1 MIQVAKHERK
11 NVIHKIFG
19 ANLERGR
26 LRTLIALFYIFLK
39 IGAFTWGGGYAMLPL
54 IKNEIAIKKK
64 WIDSEDFI
72 NGIAV
77 SQSIPGSIA
86 INIAAYVGNR
96 VAGLLGTIAA
106 VLGAIL
112 PSFVVIVLVAVFFL
126 RFREL
131 SLVQNFFKGATPAIA
146 ALLVSA
152 VVDLGKTA
160 LKGYRAI
167 IISAGLLFLLLYF
180 HLHPIFALL
189 IAVSLG
195 FLFERRR

>member
-1 MIQVAKHERK
+1 MVQIIVQQQK
-11 NVIHKIFG
+11 NAFHKFVSG
-19 ANLERGR
+19 NRETSW
-26 LRTLIALFYIFLK
+26 LRSLVSLFYIFLK

-54 IKNEIAIKKK
+54 IRNEISGKKK
-64 WIDSEDFI
+64 WLTSEDFI

-86 INIAAYVGNR
+86 INIAAYVGNK
-96 VAGLLGTIAA
+96 VAGLPGTIAA

-126 RFREL
+126 RFREF

-146 ALLVSA
+146 ALLASA

-189 IAVSLG
+189 IAVALG
-195 FLFERRR
+195 FLLERRR

>member
-1 MIQVAKHERK
+1 MQIAKYQEK
-11 NVIHKIFG
+11 NILNRFFRG
-19 ANLERGR
+19 NLEGGR
-26 LRTLIALFYIFLK
+26 LRSLFILFYIFLK

-54 IKNEIAIKKK
+54 IKNEIVGKKK
-64 WIDSEDFI
+64 WITSEDFI

-86 INIAAYVGNR
+86 INIAAFVGNR
-96 VAGLLGTIAA
+96 VAGLPGTIAA
-106 VLGAIL
+106 ALGAIL

-146 ALLVSA
+146 ALLVTA
-152 VVDLGKTA
+152 VVDIGKTA

-180 HLHPIFALL
+180 HLHPVFALL
-189 IAVSLG
+189 IAVATG
-195 FLFERRR
+195 FLLERRR